1 MLYKRETPNAEVI
14 VDILKHNGMSVRQ
27 LSKLMYGE
35 KTHRDVIK
43 DLRAK
48 PDIRSS
54 TLVRICNLLEISME
68 ILFKHDTS
76 IDNNVDVPSIVGN
89 NNVINSSV
97 VNNDITSLRAENKA
111 LKLLLEEKNLRI
123 EDLRE
128 HNKELISHLNMLM
141 DKTGH
146 IKDTKK

>member
-1 MLYKRETPNAEVI
+1 MLYKRETPDAEVI

-68 ILFKHDTS
+68 ILFKYDTS